1 MTAEELFYSKAEKLI
16 DSKTDKIL
24 NFITDKFKD
33 FINKSKIELKT
44 AFIEY
49 TKKSFQKY
57 SVIKTILYKN
67 QPRFLYDFFE
77 CRWYNN
83 KLRKC

>member
-49 TKKSFQKY
+49 TKKIISKIQR
-57 SVIKTILYKN
+57 YKN
-67 QPRFLYDFFE
+67 HIIQKSTTFFV
-77 CRWYNN
+77 
-83 KLRKC
+83 